1 MVDSLKAQYSDRE
14 QTYIKHLFLRGYLK
28 AAAFKT
34 MQGRSATF
42 NFVDGFAGPWNLA
55 DVDGYSDSSFDQ
67 SIRILQEVKSTLEE
81 RGARNLTIRFFF
93 CEKNTKRFQR
103 LEAYAKQQRDL
114 EIRVFHGSFEDHL
127 GVIADACTTGFTFT
141 FIDPTGFNLRSIE
154 IAQFLARTR
163 GEFLLNFMAEH
174 INRHAGWAGVEEAY
188 GRLLADPG
196 WREAFEALP
205 TDLPNETKV
214 LILLKRRLKEL
225 RAAKYL
231 PDFEILK
238 PREQRLKMR
247 LVLGTNNRHGVEVF
261 RDVQAKAELAQHE
274 IRSEIKS
281 GIQVPLFP
289 DGYMAQFAQSLS
301 GVGCQANCVQ
311 ARKRVLELLQFS
323 RRAYFEGLI
332 APVLEEVAIRTTH
345 LKNVLCEMRLAG
357 ELEFDLEGKARK
369 PDDKTM
375 IRLPDAKPTETADS
389 NASLT
394 TEP

>member
-93 CEKNTKRFQR
+93 CEKNNKRFQH

-127 GVIADACTTGFTFT
+127 SVIADACATGFTFT

-188 GRLLADPG
+188 GRLLADAS
-196 WREAFEALP
+196 WRQAFEALP
-205 TDLPNETKV
+205 SDLSNETKV
-214 LILLKRRLKEL
+214 LILLKKRLKEL

-238 PREQRLKMR
+238 PRAQRLKMR
-247 LVLGTNNRHGVEVF
+247 LVLGTNSRHGVEVF
-261 RDVQAKAELAQHE
+261 REVQAKAELAQHE
-274 IRSEIKS
+274 IRSGIKNEQS
-281 GIQVPLFP
+281 FQTPLFS
-289 DGYMAQFAQSLS
+289 DEYMAQIAQSIS
-301 GVGCQANCVQ
+301 GVGCPAYCAQ
-311 ARKRVLELLQFS
+311 ARIRVSELLQPG
-323 RRAYFEGLI
+323 RRAGFESLI
-332 APVLEEVAIRTTH
+332 APVLEEIPIRTTH
-345 LKNVLCEMRLAG
+345 LKDVLGAMRSAG
-357 ELEFDLEGKARK
+357 EVEFDLEGKARK
-369 PDDKTM
+369 PDDRTM
-375 IRLPDAKPTETADS
+375 IRLPENKPT
-389 NASLT
+389 
-394 TEP
+394 